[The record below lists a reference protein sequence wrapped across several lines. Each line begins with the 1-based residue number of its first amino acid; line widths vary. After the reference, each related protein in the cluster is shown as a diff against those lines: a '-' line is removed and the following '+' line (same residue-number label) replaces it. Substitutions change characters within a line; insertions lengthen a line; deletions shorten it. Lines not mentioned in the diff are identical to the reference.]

1 MDEKILLALQD
12 LGLRKSEARVYVA
25 LVARGASSA
34 SDIARDAKIPH
45 PRVYDIMESLAA
57 KGLVKIQ
64 TGRRPRYTA
73 TEPEVGFERLLNR
86 FRDKGEFLTNHLSKI
101 YDTRMETP
109 SIWMLKGRNNIIDE
123 ISQISYQAENELLL
137 AIPVDLL
144 GVLRKSLRAA
154 KRKGVTTSLVI
165 YSSEKE
171 GQVDSEVA
179 RHADVRV
186 REPPGSVVALADY
199 NDCLL
204 CSHKTLIRESSV
216 DEEHAIVAGDP
227 ELLQILSYFFY
238 HSLWCAAKPSVRE
251 VSVEEY
257 PRSFVHIWKVIE
269 EVEMLK
275 ERGYEVKASIKGKTV
290 KDHSPIE
297 FEALI
302 TETSS
307 INGRV
312 FSVTAKKSDG
322 SKISVGGRG
331 ASIEDVEA
339 TNMTLTPLKRR

>member
-57 KGLVKIQ
+57 KGLIKIQ

-73 TEPEVGFERLLNR
+73 SEPEVAFERLLNR
-86 FRDKGEFLTNHLSKI
+86 FREKGEFLTRHLTKI

-144 GVLRKSLRAA
+144 EALRKSLRTAR
-154 KRKGVTTSLVI
+154 RKGVTTSLVI
-165 YSSEKE
+165 YSGEKE
-171 GQVDSEVA
+171 SQIDSEVA

-186 REPPGSVVALADY
+186 RQPPGSVVALADY

-238 HSLWCAAKPSVRE
+238 HSLWCAAKPIVGE
-251 VSVEEY
+251 VSIEEY

-275 ERGYEVKASIKGKTV
+275 EKGYDVKASIKGKTV
-290 KDHSPIE
+290 KDHLPVE

-302 TETSS
+302 AGTSS
-307 INGRV
+307 VNGRI
-312 FSVTAKKSDG
+312 FSVIAERSDG
-322 SKISVGGRG
+322 SKLSVGGRG

-339 TNMTLTPLKRR
+339 TNIKLMPFERS